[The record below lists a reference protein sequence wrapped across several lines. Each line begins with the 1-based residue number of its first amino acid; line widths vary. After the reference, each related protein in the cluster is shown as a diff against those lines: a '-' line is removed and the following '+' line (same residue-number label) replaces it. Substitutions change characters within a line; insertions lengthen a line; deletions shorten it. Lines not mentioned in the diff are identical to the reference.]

1 MSYSN
6 DDRYNNAMNSQIN
19 LILIGM
25 PGSGKSTIGRL
36 LAQKLAWPF
45 VDTDNVIKEQ
55 QQRPLQDILDTE
67 GVGSFIRKEA
77 QAVLSLDLNHSVIAT
92 GGSVVLDRQAM
103 RHLQA
108 IGRIVYL
115 DVPLLKIERRLWNIK
130 TRGIVIK
137 KNQSIRDIYHIRKPL
152 YEKYADLVQPAAG
165 RSASQ
170 IADEIYEWFI
180 GYC

>member
-1 MSYSN
+1 
-6 DDRYNNAMNSQIN
+6 MNLQTN

-36 LAQKLAWPF
+36 LAQKLGWPF
-45 VDTDNVIKEQ
+45 IDTDNVIKEQ
-55 QQRPLQDILDTE
+55 QQRALQDILDTE
-67 GVGSFIRKEA
+67 GIGGFIRKEA
-77 QAVLSLDLNHSVIAT
+77 QAVMSLQLEHHVVAT

-103 RHLQA
+103 NHLQA

-115 DVPLLKIERRLWNIK
+115 EVPLPKIERRLWNIK

-152 YEKYADLVQPAAG
+152 YEKYADRIQQAAG
-165 RSASQ
+165 RSAQQ
-170 IADEIYEWFI
+170 IVDEIYAWFTLT
-180 GYC
+180 